1 MPLLCPLQNFGLVDD
16 YHGAQLERAEPTH
29 SHRLVLLGE
38 SMQDSVR
45 CVDGTTGIMFFSGV
59 RCSLLTLTP
68 TVDGGHQAVSWS
80 TIRVLLAQDLHR
92 CYEYCSGAR
101 LCTTATMV
109 ASSGSHAR
117 HYLVQKFPVVGQQA
131 LVGRL
136 LVVPATRTG
145 QATGSKT
152 R

>member
-1 MPLLCPLQNFGLVDD
+1 MGPSARARQPVREGVMTLEEVPFRSRSSLGNGDICEVPLLCPLQNFGLVDD

-45 CVDGTTGIMFFSGV
+45 RVDGTIGIMFFSGI
-59 RCSLLTLTP
+59 RSSLLTLTP
-68 TVDGGHQAVSWS
+68 TVRWS
-80 TIRVLLAQDLHR
+80 PGCFLVDYRVLLAQDLHQ
-92 CYEYCSGAR
+92 CYCSGAR

-117 HYLVQKFPVVGQQA
+117 H
-131 LVGRL
+131 
-136 LVVPATRTG
+136 
-145 QATGSKT
+145 
-152 R
+152 